1 MDLSLKILLAK
12 TTVWTVA
19 QRIKNVRERL
29 EKDKPDTKDYIKGG
43 KESEQYLLETIQV
56 INLLEDEIIS
66 LNREMNQLA
75 RRNAQLR
82 VAYQELQDEIKY
94 KNIEL

>member
-1 MDLSLKILLAK
+1 MDLSLKILWAK

-19 QRIKNVRERL
+19 QRIKNVREKL
-29 EKDKPDTKDYIKGG
+29 EKDKPDAKDYINGG
-43 KESEQYLLETIQV
+43 KDSEELLLKTELVLIEMQ
-56 INLLEDEIIS
+56 NEIVS
-66 LNREMNQLA
+66 LNRELNQLA

-82 VAYQELQDEIKY
+82 VAYDELKNELKF

>member
-1 MDLSLKILLAK
+1 MDLSLKILWAK
-12 TTVWTVA
+12 TTVWTVKE
-19 QRIKNVRERL
+19 RIKNVREKL
-29 EKDKPDTKDYIKGG
+29 EKDKPDAKDYINGG

-56 INLLEDEIIS
+56 INLLEDEITS

-82 VAYQELQDEIKY
+82 VAYQELKDELKY
-94 KNIEL
+94 KDATL